1 MSASHGTPAHP
12 LIGING
18 LLDPGDTPR
27 LNLPV
32 RYADS
37 VLKAGG
43 VPVAIPPVGG
53 PADLARLVDRIDGL
67 LLSGGDDFDTERLGL
82 GPTHPSATKTP
93 AAKQDFDL
101 ELARLAIER
110 GLPVLGI
117 CYGMQCLAL
126 ASGAGLHQHL
136 PDLPGR
142 PDHSGR
148 RAGAEAASRTVR
160 VAPGTKL
167 ARVLGVEELEVVC
180 RHHQALAGPGAGWDV
195 AARSSE
201 DLIEAIERSDAT
213 FAVGV
218 QWHPELSGEGS
229 PNDRLFRGLVGA
241 ACLRAAR
248 RAPSPV
254 QRPALT

>member
-1 MSASHGTPAHP
+1 MPLDSGTRAHP

-18 LLDPGDTPR
+18 LLDPGETPR

-32 RYADS
+32 RYADAI
-37 VLKAGG
+37 LKADG

-53 PADLARLVDRIDGL
+53 PADLGRMLDRIDGL

-82 GPTHPSATKTP
+82 GPTHPAATKTP
-93 AAKQDFDL
+93 PAKQDFDI

-126 ASGAGLHQHL
+126 AAGAELEQHL
-136 PDLPGR
+136 PDLPGC
-142 PDHSGR
+142 PDHSGKGPG
-148 RAGAEAASRTVR
+148 GAQQTVRTV
-160 VAPGTKL
+160 AGTKL
-167 ARVLGVEELEVVC
+167 ARLLGVGTLEVVC
-180 RHHQALAGPGAGWDV
+180 RHHQALGSPGAGWTV
-195 AARSSE
+195 AARSAE
-201 DLIEAIERSDAT
+201 DLIEAIERSDAP

-218 QWHPELSGEGS
+218 QWHPELSHEGS

-241 ACLRAAR
+241 ASLHAAR
-248 RAPSPV
+248 RASPSP
-254 QRPALT
+254 ASK